1 MKSDMIFVEVSK
13 KRFGKSSWHNYYIR
27 IDRHT
32 IDKTH
37 QELCEMNPN
46 SFINFHWDEGNSFIY
61 GAPHQMMIDQDK
73 LSIDEYMSKWY
84 GI

>member
-13 KRFGKSSWHNYYIR
+13 QKFGEPTRHVSYLR
-27 IDRHT
+27 IDRNT
-32 IDKTH
+32 IDETH